1 MGRAAGGRGESIAT
15 KRLKWCGESDGT
27 KQETGGRKGILI
39 SIEMFA
45 RGGDSGGIIGRQEGR
60 EGEVSNHFLSE

>member
-1 MGRAAGGRGESIAT
+1 
-15 KRLKWCGESDGT
+15 LKWCGESDGT

-60 EGEVSNHFLSE
+60 ERGVKSLLSE